1 MEKKSKLDKE
11 KEKSE
16 KSEKNETISKELK
29 EIIDKI
35 SKNFDFKSFKKQN
48 MASLEEVII
57 DKYNFFLIYIV
68 FF

>member
-1 MEKKSKLDKE
+1 MEKKSKLNKE
-11 KEKSE
+11 KHDQ
-16 KSEKNETISKELK
+16 SEKNEAISKELK
-29 EIIDKI
+29 DIVDKI

>member
-1 MEKKSKLDKE
+1 MEKKSKLNKG
-11 KEKSE
+11 KEKSDE
-16 KSEKNETISKELK
+16 SEKNETISKELK
-29 EIIDKI
+29 DIIDKI